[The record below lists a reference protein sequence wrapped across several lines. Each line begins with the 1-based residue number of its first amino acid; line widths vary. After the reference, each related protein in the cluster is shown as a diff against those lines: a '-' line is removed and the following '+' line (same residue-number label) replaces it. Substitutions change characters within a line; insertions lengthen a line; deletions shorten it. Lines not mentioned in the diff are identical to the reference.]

1 MTYLLR
7 SQRTQENYFEK
18 LTTKAVNT
26 RKNFEFAVTNFNRF
40 CAEKFDDRNSEEII
54 QEIMTLKGEEREQAL
69 YDVLQNWI
77 NWNLKRKI
85 AASTIHNNFSYFKNY
100 LHYRGLKITS
110 QDIKEN
116 LNLPKVEKEEK
127 HPLSL
132 TEIQRIL
139 EAANFSKK
147 PLYLALLSSG
157 MRIGEAVQIRKRDL
171 DLSLDRIMVKIPA
184 KITKT
189 KSGRTVFLSKEAS
202 DFIKPKLRKIE
213 DDGLVWG
220 TNEDPSNAIAA
231 EEMAFR
237 RYLEKT
243 GLTETYQTT
252 RTRKITLHSFRAYFF
267 TRAAR
272 VHDENYAHKMT
283 GHGGYLMQYDRL
295 TDEEKF
301 DLYLELEPELLIF
314 DLTKKDAEIKK
325 LKDAN
330 RKLEEYAKKVDELWA
345 DKQRMENNKEKIKN
359 RIPLQN

>member
-1 MTYLLR
+1 MVPYLTYLLR
-7 SQRTQENYFEK
+7 SQRTQENYLEK
-18 LTTKAVNT
+18 LETKAEGT
-26 RKNFEFAVTNFNRF
+26 RNNFRFAITNFNKF
-40 CAEKFDDRNSEEII
+40 CLEKFDDRNSEEII
-54 QEIMTLKGEEREQAL
+54 QEITTLKGEEREQSL

-77 NWNLKRKI
+77 NWNLKGKM
-85 AASTIHNNFSYFKNY
+85 AHSTIHNHFSYFKNY

-110 QDIKEN
+110 QDVKEN

-132 TEIQRIL
+132 TEIQRIM
-139 EAANFSKK
+139 EAANFSKR

-157 MRIGEAVQIRKRDL
+157 MRIGEAVQLRKKDL
-171 DLSLDRIMVKIPA
+171 DLSFDRIMVKIPA

-202 DFIKPKLRKIE
+202 DFIRPKLRKIE

-220 TNEDPSNAIAA
+220 TNENPLNALTA

-243 GLTETYQTT
+243 GLNERYQTT

-267 TRAAR
+267 TKATR

-295 TDEEKF
+295 SDEEKL
-301 DLYLELEPELLIF
+301 DLYLQLEPELLIF
-314 DLTKKDAEIKK
+314 DSTKKDIEIKK

-330 RKLEEYAKKVDELWA
+330 KKLEEYAKKVDELWA
-345 DKQRMENNKEKIKN
+345 DKQRMEAKSLRN
-359 RIPLQN
+359 